1 MGGHVGSVRPRP
13 WSGYSD
19 VEVVEEVAMRKVVFN
34 RYGSPE
40 VLDVIESAEPRPESG
55 QVRVRIHATTVTT
68 AEAKMRRGEPRWG
81 RPMIGV
87 TKPRARYRTLG
98 TEFAGVVDAVGHA
111 VTQFREGDE
120 VFGFA
125 GWYIGAN
132 ADYLCLP
139 ANASLQRKPAGI
151 AFAEAAAAVDGA
163 TTALHF
169 LRDRAG
175 LRAGQRILIIGA
187 SGSIGTYAVQ
197 LAKRLGAEVTGVCG
211 TSNVDL
217 VRSLGADQVIDYRR
231 ESVRDVDERWD
242 VVFDTVGVSSFA
254 ESKPALTNRGVFV
267 PAVISIRSVADS
279 IWTPLTGG
287 QRLVGGVSMNKHE
300 PLRYVAELLAD
311 DALRVVV
318 DTTFP
323 LESIREAHRLVDS
336 GHKTGNVV
344 IDVA

>member
-1 MGGHVGSVRPRP
+1 
-13 WSGYSD
+13 
-19 VEVVEEVAMRKVVFN
+19 
-34 RYGSPE
+34 
-40 VLDVIESAEPRPESG
+40 
-55 QVRVRIHATTVTT
+55 
-68 AEAKMRRGEPRWG
+68 
-81 RPMIGV
+81 
-87 TKPRARYRTLG
+87 
-98 TEFAGVVDAVGHA
+98 
-111 VTQFREGDE
+111 
-120 VFGFA
+120 
-125 GWYIGAN
+125 
-132 ADYLCLP
+132 
-139 ANASLQRKPAGI
+139 
-151 AFAEAAAAVDGA
+151 
-163 TTALHF
+163 
-169 LRDRAG
+169 
-175 LRAGQRILIIGA
+175 LIIGA

-217 VRSLGADQVIDYRR
+217 VRALGADQVIDYRR

-254 ESKPALTNRGVFV
+254 ESKPVLTDRGVFV
-267 PAVISIRSVADS
+267 PAVISIRTVADS

-287 QRLVGGVSMNKHE
+287 RRLVGGVSMNKHE
-300 PLRYVAELLAD
+300 PLQYVAGLLAD

>member
-1 MGGHVGSVRPRP
+1 
-13 WSGYSD
+13 
-19 VEVVEEVAMRKVVFN
+19 
-34 RYGSPE
+34 
-40 VLDVIESAEPRPESG
+40 
-55 QVRVRIHATTVTT
+55 
-68 AEAKMRRGEPRWG
+68 
-81 RPMIGV
+81 MIGV

-187 SGSIGTYAVQ
+187 SGSVGTYAVQ

-217 VRSLGADQVIDYRR
+217 VRSLGADQVLDYTRSDFADGDEHHDLILDIGGRSSVSRLRR
-231 ESVRDVDERWD
+231 
-242 VVFDTVGVSSFA
+242 
-254 ESKPALTNRGVFV
+254 ALTRDGTLVIVGGEDGNRFTGGVGRQARAMALSPF
-267 PAVISIRSVADS
+267 I
-279 IWTPLTGG
+279 G
-287 QRLVGGVSMNKHE
+287 QRLTTFISTEHYGFIE
-300 PLRYVAELLAD
+300 RLAEFL
-311 DALRVVV
+311 DAGTVVPVVV
-318 DTTFP
+318 QRFELCDVP
-323 LESIREAHRLVDS
+323 EAMRQLAAGKAS
-336 GHKTGNVV
+336 GKIAINVRP
-344 IDVA
+344 AA